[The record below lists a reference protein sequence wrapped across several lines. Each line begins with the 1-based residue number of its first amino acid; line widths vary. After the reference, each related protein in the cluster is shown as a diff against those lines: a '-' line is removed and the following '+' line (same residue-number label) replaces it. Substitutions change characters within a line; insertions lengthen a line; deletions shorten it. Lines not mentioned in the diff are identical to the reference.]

1 MTRTAAPVPPGGPPA
16 VAVVTGSS
24 RGIGRAVALTLAA
37 RGARV
42 VINYKRD
49 SDAAERTLADVEQA
63 GGQGLVC
70 RADVEDPQETRS
82 LFETVRRA
90 YGRLDFFVANAA
102 AGPAKTVGELEP
114 RHLQRSHAMNSQS
127 FVLAAQQAA
136 GLMDGGGRIVALS
149 SLAAVRAFPGYAAI
163 GAEKA
168 ALEAWVRY
176 FACELAPSGINVN
189 AVTGGM
195 IETASLTHYLRA
207 LGLGPEAVVAHI
219 PKRRPGTP
227 REVADAVA
235 FLLSPAAEYITGQN
249 LVVDGGLSVTAPLT
263 PPLAPPGPH

>member
-1 MTRTAAPVPPGGPPA
+1 MTRTPPPAA

-24 RGIGRAVALTLAA
+24 RGIGRAVARTLAA
-37 RGARV
+37 RGAQV

-49 SDAAERTLADVEQA
+49 TEAAERTLAEIEEA
-63 GGQGLVC
+63 GGHGLVC
-70 RADVEDPQETRS
+70 RADVESPEEMRA
-82 LFETVRRA
+82 LFDTVRRVH
-90 YGRLDFFVANAA
+90 GRLDFFVANAA
-102 AGPAKTVGELEP
+102 AGPAKGSRELELH
-114 RHLQRSHAMNSQS
+114 HLQRSHATNSQS

-176 FACELAPSGINVN
+176 FACELAPAGINVN

-195 IETASLTHYLRA
+195 IETSSLTHYLRA
-207 LGLGPEAVVAHI
+207 LDLGPEAVIAHI

-227 REVADAVA
+227 QEVADAVA

-249 LVVDGGLSVTAPLT
+249 LVVDGGLSVTAPLSMS
-263 PPLAPPGPH
+263 PP